1 MVQIAHRETQCKAKF
16 IGSVW
21 IYFGGVYFSVF
32 TLQAYHPGQQS
43 LICDQC
49 LAKAMHIQV
58 MYIHYS
64 LHLEKRAANFTMLA
78 SFMISSK

>member
-1 MVQIAHRETQCKAKF
+1 MQSQVLRQCLDILWGNVF
-16 IGSVW
+16 L
-21 IYFGGVYFSVF
+21 F

-64 LHLEKRAANFTMLA
+64 LHLEK
-78 SFMISSK
+78 